1 MSTSLY
7 TPETPA
13 TVREAQGLHLIT
25 QSTPNGQK
33 VQILLE
39 ELKDVYNTQWT
50 TTLIDIR
57 TNVQKSDWFL
67 RLNPNGRIPVIVDNT
82 QSPPFPVMETSA
94 ELLYL
99 LKTADKDDIFGF
111 EDELE
116 RSQCLQWLFFWHG
129 GGAPNQGQLNF
140 FSIFAKE
147 EIPYA
152 ISRFRTETL
161 RNFNVLEIR
170 LSGKYTGQPRD
181 YLAGAGKGKYSVADM
196 GTWPWV
202 KGWKFAG
209 FSEDDMKPFPHL
221 MAWIDRIAGRE
232 AVQRAL
238 GEKYETNVDVAKQA
252 GAGDLKGIFE

>member
-13 TVREAQGLHLIT
+13 TVREAQIAQGLHLIT

-50 TTLIDIR
+50 TTLVDIR

-67 RLNPNGRIPVIVDNT
+67 RLNPNGRIPIIIDNT
-82 QSPPFPVMETSA
+82 QSAPFPVMETSA

-99 LKTADKDDIFGF
+99 LKVADQDDVFGF
-111 EDELE
+111 RDELE
-116 RSQCLQWLFFWHG
+116 RSQ
-129 GGAPNQGQLNF
+129 
-140 FSIFAKE
+140 
-147 EIPYA
+147 YA

-170 LSGKYTGQPRD
+170 LSGKYTGEPSE
-181 YLAGAGKGKYSVADM
+181 YLAGKGRGKYSVADM
-196 GTWPWV
+196 SAWPWV
-202 KGWKFAG
+202 KAWKFSG
-209 FSEDDMKPFPHL
+209 FREEDMEAFPHL
-221 MAWIDRIAGRE
+221 MKWVDRIAERE

-238 GEKYETNVDVAKQA
+238 GEKYATTVEVVKQA
-252 GAGDLKGIFE
+252 GAGNLKGIFE